1 MSAKPLLEG
10 IRQKVSSYFQISKEE
25 FDDIFDRA
33 KETRI
38 KKGITLYK
46 EGKRYSEVY
55 IIASGT
61 ADILKFKKCI
71 NMVSKG
77 DVLGEMSLVGPKESS
92 ATVVATSDMIVYKF
106 NKDYFDI
113 LLNRYPQINKA
124 IVMES
129 LSRKLQQREAEK

>member
-1 MSAKPLLEG
+1 MTELSLLEG
-10 IRQKVSSYFQISKEE
+10 IRQKIRNYFQISDSE
-25 FDDIFDRA
+25 FEDIFDRA
-33 KETRI
+33 KETHI
-38 KKGITLYK
+38 KKGSILYK

-55 IIASGT
+55 IIAKGS
-61 ADILKFKKCI
+61 ADIIKFNRCI
-71 NMVSKG
+71 NTVIRG

-92 ATVVATSDMIVYKF
+92 ATVIASTDMIVYKF

>member
-1 MSAKPLLEG
+1 MSEDSLLEG
-10 IRQKVSSYFQISKEE
+10 IRQKVRNYFQISDDE
-25 FDDIFDRA
+25 FDDIFERA
-33 KETRI
+33 RETKI
-38 KKGITLYK
+38 KKDTVLYK

-55 IIASGT
+55 IIASGR
-61 ADILKFKKCI
+61 ADIIKFNRCI
-71 NMVSKG
+71 NTVGKG

-92 ATVVATSDMIVYKF
+92 ATVVAASAMIVYKF
-106 NKDYFDI
+106 KKDYFDI